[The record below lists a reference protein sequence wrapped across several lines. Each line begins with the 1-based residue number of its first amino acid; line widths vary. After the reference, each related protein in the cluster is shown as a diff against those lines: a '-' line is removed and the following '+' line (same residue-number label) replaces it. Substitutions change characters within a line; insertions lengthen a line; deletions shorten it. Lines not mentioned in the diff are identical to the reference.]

1 MDQANMDQFKS
12 FWLNY
17 PDFTSISLHILV
29 TLAILIVGWWVSNL
43 CGGLV
48 KKFFKKS
55 TNIDRTL
62 LPIFVTVAVWLVRV
76 VVLLAVLARL
86 GIQTASLVAMLG
98 ASALAIGLALQG
110 TLQNIAA
117 GIMLLVLRPI
127 RVGEFIS
134 VEGKGSGTVDEIG
147 VFMTRII
154 MTDGVHLLLPNSLV
168 WGNPLVNYSRNQ
180 TRRMDLQLGVRY
192 DEDIQLAIDTL
203 QKLVADNENV
213 LKDPAPTV
221 MVTEYRESSVVV
233 NVWAWIAVDKYWD
246 TRYALYQQAP
256 VALAN
261 AGLSTPVRLQEI
273 RTVLADT
280 PADK

>member
-1 MDQANMDQFKS
+1 MDQFKS

-17 PDFTSISLHILV
+17 PDLTSISLHILV
-29 TLAILIVGWWVSNL
+29 TLAILIIGWWVSNL
-43 CGGLV
+43 CGDLV
-48 KKFFKKS
+48 KRFFKK
-55 TNIDRTL
+55 TTHVDRTL
-62 LPIFVTVAVWLVRV
+62 LPIFVVVVVWMVRV

-127 RVGEFIS
+127 RVGEYIS

-147 VFMTRII
+147 IFLTRII
-154 MTDGVHLLLPNSLV
+154 KDDGVHLLLPNSLV

-180 TRRMDLQLGVRY
+180 IRRMDLQLGVRY
-192 DEDIQLAIDTL
+192 DEDIKLAITAL
-203 QKLVADNENV
+203 EKLVNDNENV
-213 LKDPAPTV
+213 LKDPAPRV
-221 MVTEYRESSVVV
+221 MVNAYKENSVVV
-233 NVWAWIAVDKYWD
+233 NVWAWIAVSNYWN
-246 TRYALYQQAP
+246 TRYEIYQQAP
-256 VALAN
+256 EALAK

-273 RTVLADT
+273 RTLPADT
-280 PADK
+280 PAIK